1 MALLLL
7 CAAPAAAQVTDATVK
22 GRVVDASG
30 DILPGA
36 VVTARHADTGI
47 RREATSDG
55 AGTFLLAGL
64 TPGVYSLGAD
74 VTGFRPF
81 VKDGLRLTVGET
93 ADVTITLGLA
103 NVRESVDVTAGAVT
117 VAVSREG
124 RLSDTFGRAE
134 VQNLPLAQ
142 RDVFLLPR
150 MSAGAAFIPGA
161 ANSTKLSSSPV
172 LFGLVFIAPSRT

>member
-1 MALLLL
+1 MNVRAGRPFHGGLAVVLLLL
-7 CAAPAAAQVTDATVK
+7 CAASTAAQVTDATVK
-22 GRVVDASG
+22 GRVVDAAG

-36 VVTARHADTGI
+36 VVTARHAETGI
-47 RREATSDG
+47 RRETTSDA

-64 TPGVYSLGAD
+64 TPGVYSLGAE

-81 VKDGLRLTVGET
+81 AKDDVRLTVGET

-103 NVRESVDVTAGAVT
+103 GVQESVEVSAGAVT

-124 RLSDTFGRAE
+124 RLSDTFGRSE
-134 VQNLPLAQ
+134 VQNLPLPQ

-161 ANSTKLSSSPV
+161 A
-172 LFGLVFIAPSRT
+172 IRPS